1 MILLLFIQ
9 SKVNQFVII
18 VVVVVVGFV
27 VDDDDDDDGI
37 VVVRI
42 VCFVLKDIIRNIV

>member
-1 MILLLFIQ
+1 VILLLFIQ

-27 VDDDDDDDGI
+27 VDDDDGI

>member
-27 VDDDDDDDGI
+27 VDDDDGI